1 MSTPTRQSSTGL
13 LKPTWLLL
21 IAAILIGAGWS
32 INYFYAREGILRLE
46 AGKAKTLV
54 TDAAVAKDDST
65 ATKDLGFIITLDSMI
80 IRRHTPEFE
89 IKLWK
94 RDSMPANP
102 HAQQISA
109 PKELVGAF
117 PLEPMK
123 INKIEDTDL
132 RFRLKAFYP
141 NFEFAYEYPT
151 DRDTIKPKAPGI
163 TLELKTK
170 EGTPIVTLRSD
181 QPGKHIV
188 GDIVSLGASLNYYYE
203 LPPDSLKAKAFD
215 PLKPGNKIF
224 FSGADNKVFFVF
236 DGLVEEKKLEEKM
249 FYTMPDQDSVGFT
262 ILYSFPD
269 AALLQAVPSSRGTE
283 VLNPVAHVE
292 IWKEGEG
299 YRDAF
304 IYPETRSRISGGF
317 DIPGSLYKLGMGT
330 VKESEIKYCDC
341 MVSIQED
348 STHAPVSLAF
358 LAGKSQNYRGYRFS
372 PTECLNGSPEILAI
386 QISRKPGKTLLL
398 LGFILAGIALILLF
412 VKK

>member
-1 MSTPTRQSSTGL
+1 MSTPTRQISTGL
-13 LKPTWLLL
+13 LKPTWLFF
-21 IAAILIGAGWS
+21 IAVILIGAGWS
-32 INYFYAREGILRLE
+32 INYFFAREGILRLE
-46 AGKAKTLV
+46 AGKSKTLV
-54 TDAAVAKDDST
+54 TGGAASKEVQLSSG
-65 ATKDLGFIITLDSMI
+65 DLGFIIMLDSLD
-80 IRRHTPEFE
+80 IRSHTPEYE

-94 RDSMPANP
+94 SDTMPANP
-102 HAQQISA
+102 HAPQNSG
-109 PKELVGAF
+109 PKELISTF

-123 INKIEDTDL
+123 INKIDNTDL

-181 QPGKHIV
+181 QPGKHTV
-188 GDIVSLGASLNYYYE
+188 GDIVSLGASLAYYYK
-203 LPPDSLKAKAFD
+203 LPSDSLKAKAFD
-215 PLKPGNKIF
+215 PQKPGNKIF

-236 DGLVEEKKLEEKM
+236 NGTIEEKQLEEKL
-249 FYTMPDQDSVGFT
+249 FYKMPDQDSTGFT

-269 AALLQAVPSSRGTE
+269 AGLLQAVPSSRGTA

-304 IYPETRSRISGGF
+304 VYPETRGRISGGF
-317 DIPGSLYKLGMGT
+317 EIPGTGYKLGMGT
-330 VKESEIKYCDC
+330 VKESEIKHCDC

-348 STHAPVSLAF
+348 STHTPVPLTF
-358 LAGKSQNYRGYRFS
+358 LAGKSQSYHGYRFS
-372 PTECLNGSPEILAI
+372 PTECLNGSPEILTM
-386 QISRKPGKTLLL
+386 QISKRPGKTLLL
-398 LGFILAGIALILLF
+398 LGFIMAGIALLLLF

>member
-1 MSTPTRQSSTGL
+1 M
-13 LKPTWLLL
+13 WLF
-21 IAAILIGAGWS
+21 IVAVTLIGVGWS

-54 TDAAVAKDDST
+54 TDAAPHNDDRT
-65 ATKDLGFIITLDSMI
+65 ASKDLGFIITLDSLS
-80 IRRHTPEFE
+80 IRSHTPEFE

-102 HAQQISA
+102 HAQQSSA
-109 PKELVGAF
+109 PKALVGAF

-141 NFEFAYEYPT
+141 NFEFAYEYPSK
-151 DRDTIKPKAPGI
+151 RDTIKPRAPGI
-163 TLELKTK
+163 TVELKTK

-181 QPGKHIV
+181 QPGKHTV
-188 GDIVSLGASLNYYYE
+188 GDIVSLGASLTYYWA
-203 LPPDSLKAKAFD
+203 LPPDSLKAIAGDIK
-215 PLKPGNKIF
+215 KPGNKIL
-224 FSGADNKVFFVF
+224 FSGSDNRVFFVIK
-236 DGLVEEKKLEEKM
+236 GTIEEKKLEEKL
-249 FYTMPDQDSVGFT
+249 YYKMPEQDSVGFT

-269 AALLQAVPSSRGTE
+269 AGLLQAVPSSRGTE

-304 IYPETRSRISGGF
+304 IYPETRARISGGF
-317 DIPGSLYKLGMGT
+317 DIPSSLYKLGMGA

-348 STHAPVSLAF
+348 STHAPVTLTF
-358 LAGKSQNYRGYRFS
+358 LAGKSQNYQGYRFS
-372 PTECLNGSPEILAI
+372 PTECLNGAPEILTM
-386 QISRKPGKTLLL
+386 QITKRPGKTLIL
-398 LGFILAGIALILLF
+398 LGFIMAGVSLLLLF
-412 VKK
+412 GRKKG